1 MDALPLKPETAA
13 KLEELARL
21 RGSDPIEFANQA
33 FGDWLTEEHEEY
45 EATCKA
51 VERGYADVEA
61 GRTRP
66 AATVLSDLCRKHD
79 ISR

>member
-21 RGSDPIEFANQA
+21 RGSDPVEFANQA
-33 FGDWLTEEHEEY
+33 FRDWLTEEQEEY
-45 EATCKA
+45 EATCK
-51 VERGYADVEA
+51 VIERGFADVQA

-66 AATVLSDLCRKHD
+66 AAAVLSDLRSK
-79 ISR
+79 RAVAR